1 MHNLN
6 QFSPDD
12 GPSIHSSRRAL
23 SSFFLPNKGESYPDS
38 PGTQAKSSLRKR
50 DGFGGLMPI
59 SPTELSSMN
68 TFYGDASGINN
79 FNTTNNAAVS
89 NSLHDSIINGEK
101 VVLDG
106 ANTNDEIN
114 ALSEELFVALN
125 DDD

>member
-1 MHNLN
+1 
-6 QFSPDD
+6 
-12 GPSIHSSRRAL
+12 
-23 SSFFLPNKGESYPDS
+23 
-38 PGTQAKSSLRKR
+38 
-50 DGFGGLMPI
+50 
-59 SPTELSSMN
+59 MN
-68 TFYGDASGINN
+68 TFYGDAAGINN